1 MSHKIK
7 NSIKRIKNSVF
18 HNLVNNRDRKR
29 VISKFTDKVG
39 LLYFGSVDQHLDD
52 HRVIRGFTISSSH
65 KDSNY
70 CVGSVNGYDIAIV
83 DRSDAVVKPDGS
95 VSIYNWLIMAFDLHT
110 KQDVPHLFLHAHNKG
125 DKPYESLFGTFPTLK
140 EIDLGTFESYG
151 VDFTSR
157 FSINAKPSDSIQVER
172 LFPADITRVIGAHF
186 WPLSAEQHEGVLYI
200 YSDGM
205 RITPSLM
212 DTMLENG
219 LWLAGHL
226 DKQAELV

>member
-1 MSHKIK
+1 MKHKIQT
-7 NSIKRIKNSVF
+7 SIKRVKHNIF

-29 VISKFTDKVG
+29 VISRFADKVG
-39 LLYFGSVDQHLDD
+39 LLHFGTVDQHSDD
-52 HRVIRGFTISSSH
+52 HRVIRGFTVSSSH

-70 CVGSVNGYDIAIV
+70 CVGSVNGYDVTVV
-83 DRSDAVVKPDGS
+83 DRSDAVVQPDDS
-95 VSIYNWLIMAFDLHT
+95 ICIYNWLIMAFDLHT
-110 KQDVPHLFLHAHNKG
+110 KQDVPHLFLHAHNK
-125 DKPYESLFGTFPTLK
+125 DIKPYESLFGTFPTLK

-151 VDFTSR
+151 LDFTSR
-157 FSINAKPSDSIQVER
+157 FSINTKPSDSIQVER

-200 YSDGM
+200 YSDSPK
-205 RITPSLM
+205 ITSNLM
-212 DTMLENG
+212 NTVLENG